1 MEHSTPQI
9 YTEFL
14 PISRAD
20 MEARGWEQL
29 DFVVVGGDAYVDHP
43 SFGTAIISRLLE
55 AEGYKVGVLAQ
66 PRYTDCEDFK
76 RFGKPKYGF
85 FIGGGNVD
93 SMVSHYSVAKIP
105 RAEDEYSPGGKAG
118 ARPDRSATV
127 YTKLA
132 KQAYPDLPVIL
143 GGLEASLRRF
153 AHYDYWL
160 DTVLPSIAEDSGAD
174 LISFG
179 MGEHQTVEIAR
190 CLAAGEPVETITDVN
205 GTCYLTDFDHL
216 PQRYV
221 ECAGFKKVASD
232 KTAYAKACRIQMDN
246 QDVVSGQIIVQKQS
260 EKYLVQNIP
269 AKPLVRGELDKVYA
283 LPYTRRYHPIYE
295 SMGGVPAIR
304 EVQFSIIQN
313 RGCFGGC
320 NFCAIQ
326 LHQGRRVTS
335 RSADSI
341 VEEAERMTHEPDFK
355 GYIHDVGG
363 PTANFRFPSCRE
375 QMLRGMCTG
384 GKHCL
389 APTTCSHMIVDHSD
403 YLKILRRVRELPGVK
418 KVFIRSGI
426 RFDYLMADPDDT
438 FFKELVEYHVS
449 GQLKVAPEHVA
460 DPVLKRMGKPENSVY
475 RQFVKEYKQMNE
487 RLGMK
492 QYLVPYLMSS
502 HPGSTLKEAI
512 ELAEY
517 LRDLGYMPEQVQ
529 DFYPTPSTISTC
541 MYYTGLD
548 PRTMEPVYVPVN
560 PHEKA
565 MQRALIQYRNP
576 KNYELVEEALRR
588 AGRTDLIGYDKKCL
602 IRPRGG
608 KNEIQKG
615 GSPKTGKPQVVSR
628 PKASRPKKT
637 IRNVHKK
644 KG

>member
-190 CLAAGEPVETITDVN
+190 RLAAGESVETITDVN
-205 GTCYLTDFDHL
+205 GTCSSPSL
-216 PQRYV
+216 PSRMV
-221 ECAGFKKVASD
+221 RMRS
-232 KTAYAKACRIQMDN
+232 AC
-246 QDVVSGQIIVQKQS
+246 
-260 EKYLVQNIP
+260 
-269 AKPLVRGELDKVYA
+269 
-283 LPYTRRYHPIYE
+283 
-295 SMGGVPAIR
+295 
-304 EVQFSIIQN
+304 
-313 RGCFGGC
+313 
-320 NFCAIQ
+320 CAISNSCVIMTMVTPV
-326 LHQGRRVTS
+326 LCSSWNSSITCSPEAVSKAPVGSSASSNFGWLIIARAMATRCFCPPESCVGRKET
-335 RSADSI
+335 RSA
-341 VEEAERMTHEPDFK
+341 R
-355 GYIHDVGG
+355 
-363 PTANFRFPSCRE
+363 PTFSSAS
-375 QMLRGMCTG
+375 
-384 GKHCL
+384 L
-389 APTTCSHMIVDHSD
+389 ARS
-403 YLKILRRVRELPGVK
+403 RR
-418 KVFIRSGI
+418 
-426 RFDYLMADPDDT
+426 T
-438 FFKELVEYHVS
+438 FGF
-449 GQLKVAPEHVA
+449 
-460 DPVLKRMGKPENSVY
+460 
-475 RQFVKEYKQMNE
+475 
-487 RLGMK
+487 
-492 QYLVPYLMSS
+492 
-502 HPGSTLKEAI
+502 
-512 ELAEY
+512 
-517 LRDLGYMPEQVQ
+517 
-529 DFYPTPSTISTC
+529 TP
-541 MYYTGLD
+541 
-548 PRTMEPVYVPVN
+548 
-560 PHEKA
+560 A
-565 MQRALIQYRNP
+565 
-576 KNYELVEEALRR
+576 
-588 AGRTDLIGYDKKCL
+588 
-602 IRPRGG
+602 
-608 KNEIQKG
+608 
-615 GSPKTGKPQVVSR
+615 
-628 PKASRPKKT
+628 
-637 IRNVHKK
+637 
-644 KG
+644 